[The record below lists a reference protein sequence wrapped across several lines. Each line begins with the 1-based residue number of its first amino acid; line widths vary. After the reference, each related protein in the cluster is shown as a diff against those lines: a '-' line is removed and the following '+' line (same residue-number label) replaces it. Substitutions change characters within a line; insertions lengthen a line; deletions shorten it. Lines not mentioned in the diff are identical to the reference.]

1 MSKLND
7 FLNKVKIS
15 TKFTVM
21 NIMLILVIILIISLS
36 MNLIVKKVLGN
47 YFNEDVIVK
56 SELLRDHIDKL
67 IDRADNSSDFFS
79 KSSEL
84 INIIESNNRENGI
97 KFSRSAMLSMGYGYF
112 AITDRTGRIIARGHD
127 TAKHGDSIAYQATIQ
142 KALKGER
149 STGIEEGT
157 VLRYTIRSAAPV
169 INGRGEIVGAVTLGY
184 NLSDNTFVDEQKKIL
199 DCDVTI
205 FHGTERINTTIT
217 LDGERL
223 IGTKLEH
230 QLIIDRIFTDNS
242 NYYGEATILGI
253 PFHTAYM
260 PIKNINDE
268 VTGILFL
275 GKNANIMNELTSRLF
290 LSLNIILLLIGLAGI
305 TGFYIVMKRI
315 LINKL
320 NVLTRRLQDIS
331 EGEGDLTRKIEITS
345 SDELGILSG
354 FFNSF
359 VEKIRGVID
368 GIKNISDELTVMS
381 NELSASSLTFSDNAQ
396 SQASSVEEVTATTE
410 ELSAGTEN
418 IADNTMIQSDNLTE
432 MVSRMKELSGM
443 IKDMGIKITESKKV
457 TEEMTSNA
465 MTGANSLKLMNE
477 SMTKI
482 NESSKQ
488 MNNIVK
494 MINEISEQINLL
506 SLNAAIESARAGE
519 AGRGFA
525 VVADEISKL
534 ADQTAG
540 SIKEIDSL
548 IKLNDSEI
556 KKGISSAADTNRII
570 GFIIDGVDSLSSMMN
585 NISGFMDKQI
595 DANEKMNSITGTVT
609 AKTEEIRNATSEHKT
624 STMEIVRATSS
635 INEMTQAI
643 ASASEEMA
651 STTEEI
657 FSMAET
663 LKSRVDFFKT

>member
-1 MSKLND
+1 M
-7 FLNKVKIS
+7 
-15 TKFTVM
+15 
-21 NIMLILVIILIISLS
+21 
-36 MNLIVKKVLGN
+36 
-47 YFNEDVIVK
+47 
-56 SELLRDHIDKL
+56 
-67 IDRADNSSDFFS
+67 DR
-79 KSSEL
+79 
-84 INIIESNNRENGI
+84 
-97 KFSRSAMLSMGYGYF
+97 
-112 AITDRTGRIIARGHD
+112 
-127 TAKHGDSIAYQATIQ
+127 Q
-142 KALKGER
+142 KAL
-149 STGIEEGT
+149 
-157 VLRYTIRSAAPV
+157 
-169 INGRGEIVGAVTLGY
+169 LG
-184 NLSDNTFVDEQKKIL
+184 SDI
-199 DCDVTI
+199 TI
-205 FHGTERINTTIT
+205 FHGDERITTTIT
-217 LDGERL
+217 REGERL
-223 IGTKLEH
+223 TGTKLEH
-230 QLIIDRIFTDNS
+230 NEIIETVLINGENF
-242 NYYGEATILGI
+242 YGEATILGEL
-253 PFHTAYM
+253 FFTAYM
-260 PIKNINDE
+260 PIVTVEDKI
-268 VTGILFL
+268 TGILFL
-275 GKNANIMNELTSRLF
+275 GLNANIINTLISNLF
-290 LSLNIILLLIGLAGI
+290 FYLHLILAIVGTIGII
-305 TGFYIVMKRI
+305 GFYLAMKKI
-315 LINKL
+315 LITKL
-320 NVLTRRLQDIS
+320 NVLTRRLRDIS

-368 GIKNISDELTVMS
+368 GIKTLSDELTVMS

-410 ELSAGTEN
+410 ELSAGTES

-432 MVSRMKELSGM
+432 MVSRMQELSGM
-443 IKDMGIKITESKKV
+443 IKDMGMKITESKKI
-457 TEEMTSNA
+457 TEQMNSNA
-465 MTGANSLKLMNE
+465 MTGENSLRLMNE

-482 NESSKQ
+482 NDSSKQ

-570 GFIIDGVDSLSSMMN
+570 GFIIDGVESLSSMMT
-585 NISGFMDKQI
+585 NISGFMDKQL

-635 INEMTQAI
+635 INDMTQAI
-643 ASASEEMA
+643 ASAAEEMA

>member
-15 TKFTVM
+15 TKFTIM
-21 NIMLILVIILIISLS
+21 NTVFIIVIIVLISITMHIIVNKVMDEYLS
-36 MNLIVKKVLGN
+36 AEVIEKSVLLEENIQYLARRANNATELFAAESRFREIIETGNRRAGIEAGQLVMRSTGFN
-47 YFNEDVIVK
+47 YFI
-56 SELLRDHIDKL
+56 
-67 IDRADNSSDFFS
+67 
-79 KSSEL
+79 
-84 INIIESNNRENGI
+84 
-97 KFSRSAMLSMGYGYF
+97 
-112 AITDRTGRIIARGHD
+112 ITDKTGKVIARAHAPERYGD
-127 TAKHGDSIAYQATIQ
+127 TISEQVTIQ
-142 KALKGER
+142 RALKGER
-149 STGIEEGT
+149 VSGIEEGT
-157 VLRYTIRSAAPV
+157 VVKFSVRAATPV
-169 INGRGEIVGAVTLGY
+169 YGRNNEIIGAISLGFA
-184 NLSDNTFVDEQKKIL
+184 LSDDTFVDQQKKL
-199 DCDVTI
+199 LGCDVTI
-205 FHGTERINTTIT
+205 FHGDERISTSLIQN
-217 LDGERL
+217 GNRL
-223 IGTKLEH
+223 AGTKLEH
-230 QLIIDRIFTDNS
+230 KTILNTVLVQGENF
-242 NYYGEATILGI
+242 YGNATILGM
-253 PFHTAYM
+253 PYHTAYM
-260 PIKNINDE
+260 PIKNINGDI
-268 VTGILFL
+268 TGILFI
-275 GKNANIMNELTSRLF
+275 GKDANITARLTGRLF
-290 LSLNIILLLIGLAGI
+290 LFVDIILVIVGIAGI
-305 TGFYIVMKRI
+305 TGFYLVMKKI

-320 NVLTRRLQDIS
+320 NVLTRRLRDIS

-345 SDELGILSG
+345 SDEIGILSG

-368 GIKNISDELTVMS
+368 GIKTLSDELTVMS

-410 ELSAGTEN
+410 ELSAGTES

-432 MVSRMKELSGM
+432 MVSRMQELSGM

-457 TEEMTSNA
+457 TEEMNSNA
-465 MTGANSLKLMNE
+465 MTGENSLRLMNE

-570 GFIIDGVDSLSSMMN
+570 GFIIDGVESLSSMMT
-585 NISGFMDKQI
+585 NISGFMDKQL

-624 STMEIVRATSS
+624 STIEIVRATSS
-635 INEMTQAI
+635 INDMTQAI
-643 ASASEEMA
+643 ASAAEEMA

>member
-1 MSKLND
+1 MLKIND
-7 FLNKVKIS
+7 FLNKIKIS

-21 NIMLILVIILIISLS
+21 NAMFILVIILIISAS
-36 MNLIVKKVLGN
+36 INIIVKTVLGN
-47 YFNEDVIVK
+47 YLNEEVIVK
-56 SELLRDHIDKL
+56 SELLRDNINQL
-67 IDRADNSSDFFS
+67 IDRSDKSSEFFS
-79 KSSEL
+79 KSTEL
-84 INIIESNNRENGI
+84 KNIIQSNNRESGI
-97 KFSRSAMLSMGYGYF
+97 RFSQSAMLSMGYGYF
-112 AITDRTGRIIARGHD
+112 AITDKTGKIIARGHD
-127 TAKHGDSIAYQATIQ
+127 TAKHGDSIAYQTSMQ
-142 KALKGER
+142 KALKGEK

-169 INGRGEIVGAVTLGY
+169 FNDRGDIIGAVTLGY
-184 NLSDNTFVDEQKKIL
+184 NLSNNAFVDEQKRIL

-205 FHGTERINTTIT
+205 FHGNERITTTIT
-217 LDGERL
+217 QGGERL

-230 QLIIDRIFTDNS
+230 QQIIDKIFTENS
-242 NYYGEATILGI
+242 NYYGKATILGT
-253 PFHTAYM
+253 PFHTAYI
-260 PIKNINDE
+260 PLKNINDE

-275 GKNANIMNELTSRLF
+275 GKNATITNELSSRLF
-290 LSLNIILLLIGLAGI
+290 LSLNIILSIVGIAGI
-305 TGFYIVMKRI
+305 IGFYIVMKRI

-331 EGEGDLTRKIEITS
+331 EGEGDLTRKIEVTS

-368 GIKNISDELTVMS
+368 GIKTISDELTVMS

-418 IADNTMIQSDNLTE
+418 IAENTMIQSDNLTE
-432 MVSRMKELSGM
+432 MVSRMDELSGM
-443 IKDMGIKITESKKV
+443 IKDMGIKISESKKV
-457 TEEMTSNA
+457 TEDMTSNA
-465 MTGANSLKLMNE
+465 MTGENSLKLMNE

-488 MNNIVK
+488 MNNIIK
-494 MINEISEQINLL
+494 MINDISEQINLL

-556 KKGISSAADTNRII
+556 KKGISNASDTSRII
-570 GFIIDGVDSLSSMMN
+570 GFIIAGVESLSSMMN
-585 NISGFMDKQI
+585 NISGFMDKQL
-595 DANEKMNSITGTVT
+595 DANEKMNAITGTVT

-624 STMEIVRATSS
+624 STIEIVRATSS
-635 INEMTQAI
+635 INDMTQAI
-643 ASASEEMA
+643 ASAAEEMA